1 MNLTISRESRK
12 IEEALP
18 VATILTLSAAGSEA
32 SASSV
37 ITHENGMVKRGTLS
51 DKIRPVFSI
60 LNPEL
65 TTTLPPFQTAAG
77 ATDMFAHVLERYFTN
92 TRDVEITDRL
102 CEAVMLTIINE
113 APKAITNPADYEARA
128 NIMWAGMVAHNDI
141 CGVGRV
147 QDWGSHQL
155 EHELSALYDVAHG
168 AGLAVMF
175 PAWMKFTMK
184 HDVMRFAQFAVRVFG
199 CQMDFQQPERTA
211 REGIERFESFLKA
224 IGMPVRFKELGAK
237 REDIPT
243 LIQMLK
249 MDKRGVGNFVKLSA
263 EDVEAIYNLAADEN

>member
-1 MNLTISRESRK
+1 
-12 IEEALP
+12 
-18 VATILTLSAAGSEA
+18 
-32 SASSV
+32 
-37 ITHENGMVKRGTLS
+37 MVKRGTQS

-65 TTTLPPFQTAAG
+65 TKTLAAFQTACG

-92 TRDVEITDRL
+92 TKDVEITDRL
-102 CEAVMLTIINE
+102 CEGIMLTIINE
-113 APKAITNPADYEARA
+113 APKAIADPGNYEARA
-128 NIMWAGMVAHNDI
+128 NLMWAGMVAHNDI

-184 HDVMRFAQFAVRVFG
+184 HDVMRFAQLAVRVFG
-199 CQMDFQQPERTA
+199 CQMDFQNPERTA
-211 REGIERFESFLKA
+211 SEGIERFESFLRS

-237 REDIPT
+237 RENIPT
-243 LIQMLK
+243 LIEMLK

-263 EDVEAIYNLAADEN
+263 EDVEGIYMLAADEN

>member
-1 MNLTISRESRK
+1 
-12 IEEALP
+12 
-18 VATILTLSAAGSEA
+18 
-32 SASSV
+32 
-37 ITHENGMVKRGTLS
+37 
-51 DKIRPVFSI
+51 
-60 LNPEL
+60 
-65 TTTLPPFQTAAG
+65 
-77 ATDMFAHVLERYFTN
+77 
-92 TRDVEITDRL
+92 
-102 CEAVMLTIINE
+102 
-113 APKAITNPADYEARA
+113 
-128 NIMWAGMVAHNDI
+128 MWAGMVAHNDI

-184 HDVMRFAQFAVRVFG
+184 HDVMRFAQLAVRVFG
-199 CQMDFQQPERTA
+199 CQMDFQNPERTA
-211 REGIERFESFLKA
+211 SEGIERFESFLRS

-243 LIQMLK
+243 LIEMLK

-263 EDVEAIYNLAADEN
+263 EDVEGIYMLAADEN